1 MSYLPKSCL
10 LMLMAV
16 PALACDLK
24 IESAWIRTAPPT
36 ASVLAGYAKL
46 INTGSRPLKIAAIR
60 SVDFADIQAHE
71 TLNEGGMSKM
81 RAIAAFEIPAH
92 GSVGLQ
98 PGGKHLMLLQPK
110 RALQDGDVANLVFDD
125 AAGCATT
132 AAFKVSAAPPAAAL
146 DYSKMDHS
154 KMSQGAN

>member
-10 LMLMAV
+10 LMLMAM

-24 IESAWIRTAPPT
+24 VESAWIRTAPPT

-46 INTGSRPLKIAAIR
+46 INTGPRPLKIAAIR
-60 SVDFADIQAHE
+60 SVDFATIEAHE

-81 RAIAAFEIPAH
+81 RAIPAFEIPAH

-110 RALQDGDVANLVFDD
+110 RTLQGGDVTNLVFEDG
-125 AAGCATT
+125 AGCVTT
-132 AAFKVSAAPPAAAL
+132 AAFKVSGAPPAAAL